1 MNIDISQLV
10 EKYPNDQQLGSKVRE
25 MYWESRDK
33 QYRELL
39 DLPRATDNNSKSTTV
54 TSVNRDIKQSHTTYN
69 YPTKPSEIQYTTY
82 DSQRF
87 PGRTSKDYTINPENS
102 E

>member
-25 MYWESRDK
+25 LYHS
-33 QYRELL
+33 YNAS
-39 DLPRATDNNSKSTTV
+39 ATDNNSKSTTV
-54 TSVNRDIKQSHTTYN
+54 TSVNQDIKQSHTTYN